1 MAPPPLTDGLTVRI
15 NNLPP
20 ETDAN
25 GNDVRRFFDGR
36 IGPTG
41 SVVAKNGIGY
51 VATQA
56 KRRTKQTTVTFINH
70 DLKKKAI
77 EKLHRTA
84 FSAERGNG
92 TIIVDV
98 EDEFMGL
105 TTLYMPRSGI
115 PNVE

>member
-1 MAPPPLTDGLTVRI
+1 MSDSLTIRI
-15 NNLPP
+15 SNLPP

-25 GNDVRRFFDGR
+25 GHDVRRFFDGR

-41 SVVAKNGIGY
+41 SVVAKNGVGY

-56 KRRTKQTTVTFINH
+56 RRRTKQTTVTFTNF

-84 FSAERGNG
+84 FSAERGDG
-92 TIIVDV
+92 TVIVDV

-105 TTLYMPRSGI
+105 TTLYMPRSGT